1 MSLSCG
7 SASIIVNENQKVSI
21 SAHNFSID
29 PKEDIV
35 AAVENYEALFSSEA
49 DLIRRKKLIA
59 LQQLKKD
66 PIITMADKGNIT
78 TVLDKEWYDHKI
90 KKCWMIK
97 KFTNIPKPAQPHPHP
112 QDVNLLDSKK
122 ITKEANFTLKNS
134 DVTTR
139 RLYGLPNL
147 QKENSIPHSVF
158 SQTHLPTG
166 LLKNYPQYW
175 NHLIEK
181 SKHHVRNFSDF
192 ASPIARELLQT
203 DEIMVVFDVV
213 SLFTKVPVQLAL
225 NIAKQ
230 HL

>member
-1 MSLSCG
+1 MTIRLKNAEWSRNLQTSQ
-7 SASIIVNENQKVSI
+7 NQPNRI
-21 SAHNFSID
+21 
-29 PKEDIV
+29 
-35 AAVENYEALFSSEA
+35 
-49 DLIRRKKLIA
+49 
-59 LQQLKKD
+59 
-66 PIITMADKGNIT
+66 
-78 TVLDKEWYDHKI
+78 HK
-90 KKCWMIK
+90 
-97 KFTNIPKPAQPHPHP
+97 P
-112 QDVNLLDSKK
+112 QDVNNFVNNLLDSKK